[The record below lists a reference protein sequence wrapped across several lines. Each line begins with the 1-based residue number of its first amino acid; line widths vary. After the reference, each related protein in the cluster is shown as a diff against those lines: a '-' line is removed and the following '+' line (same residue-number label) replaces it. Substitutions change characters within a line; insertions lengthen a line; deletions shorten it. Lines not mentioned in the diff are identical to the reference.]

1 MCNANM
7 ESLSRRYPQLLMP
20 LGFDTKDSELYRAA
34 VLRGE
39 AVEGTP
45 EFLTS
50 ENDTLELCATPAGE
64 VPVLYLENR
73 EDFEHAL
80 RALAYRCEPRE
91 ILPSVGAS
99 TISGLN
105 NWEKIRAHKREFFA
119 SGGRDWAAEFKRF
132 TARKENYQDTLIL
145 LSAGYY
151 SAVPP
156 EELGLTAETWR
167 EKSLVIRKYHELTH
181 FVCRKAYPGD
191 IDVIRDE
198 VLADCVGIQAAFGS
212 CNREL
217 AERFLGIR
225 DGQALSDG
233 RIRHYVSESALP
245 SVIHRALFWAEV
257 FSAVMALRSTPVGTI
272 LFGQTKACTDQT
284 F

>member
-1 MCNANM
+1 MDREII
-7 ESLSRRYPQLLMP
+7 ESLAARYPQLLLP
-20 LGFDTKDSELYRAA
+20 LSFETKNSERYRAA

-39 AVEGTP
+39 PVEGTP

-50 ENDTLELCATPAGE
+50 ESDTLEVYATPAGE

-99 TISGLN
+99 TVSGLI
-105 NWEKIRAHKREFFA
+105 NWERIRSHKREFLA
-119 SGGRDWAAEFKRF
+119 SGGWNWAAEFKRF
-132 TARKENYQDTLIL
+132 TAEKENYQDTLIL

-156 EELGLTAETWR
+156 ESLGLAPELWL

-181 FVCRKAYPGD
+181 FVCRKLFPERKN
-191 IDVIRDE
+191 VLRDE
-198 VLADCVGIQAAFGS
+198 IYADCIGLTAAFGS
-212 CNREL
+212 YHPNWARM
-217 AERFLGIR
+217 FLGIENESYR
-225 DGQALSDG
+225 PGGRLEHYFDTANLPRMIPEAERYIEEAAQRAASVPGSNVFALLQKIYPQS
-233 RIRHYVSESALP
+233 
-245 SVIHRALFWAEV
+245 
-257 FSAVMALRSTPVGTI
+257 
-272 LFGQTKACTDQT
+272 
-284 F
+284 

>member
-1 MCNANM
+1 MGRENI
-7 ESLSRRYPQLLMP
+7 EQLVHRYPQLLLP
-20 LGFDTKDSELYRAA
+20 LGFDTKDSEQYRAA

-45 EFLTS
+45 EFVTS

-91 ILPSVGAS
+91 ILPSVEAS

-181 FVCRKAYPGD
+181 FVCRRLWPEQKN
-191 IDVIRDE
+191 ILRDE
-198 VLADCVGIQAAFGS
+198 VYADCIGLTAAFGGY
-212 CNREL
+212 EPAWAAL
-217 AERFLGIR
+217 FLGIEHGICR
-225 DGQALSDG
+225 PGG
-233 RIRHYVSESALP
+233 RLGHYVNQEELPQAIREAGRYMEEAAQRAAGVSGKTALELLP
-245 SVIHRALFWAEV
+245 EIYPCR
-257 FSAVMALRSTPVGTI
+257 
-272 LFGQTKACTDQT
+272 
-284 F
+284 

>member
-1 MCNANM
+1 MDLGIM
-7 ESLSRRYPQLLMP
+7 ELLAARYPQLLLP
-20 LGFDTKDSELYRAA
+20 LSFETKNSERYRAE

-39 AVEGTP
+39 PVEGTP

-50 ENDTLELCATPAGE
+50 ENDTLEVYATPAGE

-99 TISGLN
+99 TVSGLI
-105 NWEKIRAHKREFFA
+105 NWERIRSHKRDFFA
-119 SGGRDWAAEFKRF
+119 SGGWNWAAEFKRF
-132 TARKENYQDTLIL
+132 TAEKENYQDTLIL

-156 EELGLTAETWR
+156 ESLGLAPELWR

-181 FVCRKAYPGD
+181 FVCRKLFPERKN
-191 IDVIRDE
+191 ILRDE
-198 VLADCVGIQAAFGS
+198 IYADCIGLTAAFGS
-212 CNREL
+212 YHPDWARM
-217 AERFLGIR
+217 FLGIENEAYR
-225 DGQALSDG
+225 PGGRLEHYFDAADLSETIREAERYIEEAARRAASVPGSNVFALLEKIYPQS
-233 RIRHYVSESALP
+233 
-245 SVIHRALFWAEV
+245 
-257 FSAVMALRSTPVGTI
+257 
-272 LFGQTKACTDQT
+272 
-284 F
+284 

>member
-1 MCNANM
+1 MGR
-7 ESLSRRYPQLLMP
+7 EIIWSLVMRYPQLGLP
-20 LGFDTKDSELYRAA
+20 QRYETKNSELYRAA

-45 EFLTS
+45 EFVTS

-181 FVCRKAYPGD
+181 FVCRRLWPEQKN
-191 IDVIRDE
+191 ILRDE
-198 VLADCVGIQAAFGS
+198 VYADCIGLTAAFGGY
-212 CNREL
+212 EP
-217 AERFLGIR
+217 AWAAVFLGIEHGTCR
-225 DGQALSDG
+225 PGG
-233 RIRHYVSESALP
+233 RLGHYVNQEELPQAIREAGRYMEEAAQRAAGVSGKTALELLP
-245 SVIHRALFWAEV
+245 EIYPCR
-257 FSAVMALRSTPVGTI
+257 
-272 LFGQTKACTDQT
+272 
-284 F
+284 